1 MAKVVGGRRTKKKET
16 EAERLERLYRET
28 GILPGVMQTPDI
40 LPEYGPAGIEEAFL
54 PERVPRPPEPQV
66 VAGPSQGPG
75 GRGAA
80 AAAAGLI
87 PDPYQ
92 DVATEAY
99 VPTVSEEVGLLPD
112 VPYVELEAKE
122 AADMEQAAADQARAE
137 EEAAQA
143 RIYGQYGEDIG
154 AKRQRYLDALEEIQT
169 KARRLNMIAGFTG
182 GRSQA
187 DAFTQ
192 AALQRLDTMEQFTTD
207 ERLQKLG
214 RGVYYDQDGKYDPPK
229 SKREAYDRAI
239 QFGASPDEAATIS
252 GGEPEKASYVNWQ
265 YVGNDP
271 SVEAGK
277 VVSTR
282 RGAGIGDRPDPDN
295 WVRIG
300 GTGEETYTSGEA
312 HINAI
317 KRLVDADDVMGA
329 IDEEF
334 LWIRQKQSQT
344 GSEAVNMAKAA
355 AISSIWEILPFNERL
370 LDDRPYA
377 PNGIIPDEA
386 TFNEREAELYAEGIR
401 WVRVGHEGNM
411 VLVEVE
417 PPRATVPEE
426 DAEVETGDGI
436 GRLNW
441 TPQFLR
447 EGFNPLG
454 GG

>member
-1 MAKVVGGRRTKKKET
+1 MAKRLGIGGRKKKKET

-40 LPEYGPAGIEEAFL
+40 LPEYGPAGIEEVFL
-54 PERVPRPPEPQV
+54 PERVERPTEPQV
-66 VAGPSQGPG
+66 IPGPRQDPG
-75 GRGAA
+75 ARGAA
-80 AAAAGLI
+80 AAAAAAEGLI

-99 VPTVSEEVGLLPD
+99 VPPVPEAEVGLLPD
-112 VPYVELEAKE
+112 IPYGELATRE

-187 DAFTQ
+187 DSFTQ
-192 AALQRLDTMEQFTTD
+192 AALERLDTMEQFTTD

-214 RGVYYDQDGKYDPPK
+214 RGVYYDQDGNYDPPK
-229 SKREAYDRAI
+229 SKREAYNRAI
-239 QFGASPDEAATIS
+239 QFGATPDEASTIS
-252 GGEPEKASYVNWQ
+252 GGEPERASYVNWQ

-271 SVEAGK
+271 SVEEGK

-282 RGAGIGDRPDPDN
+282 RGAGVGDRPDSDN

-312 HINAI
+312 HINAV
-317 KRLVDADDVMGA
+317 KRLIDADS
-329 IDEEF
+329 IDEAIREEF
-334 LWIRQKQSQT
+334 MWIRQKQTQT

-355 AISSIWEILPFNERL
+355 AISSIWELLPFNERL
-370 LDDRPYA
+370 MDE
-377 PNGIIPDEA
+377 IIPDEA
-386 TFNEREAELYAEGIR
+386 TFNAREAELYQQGIR
-401 WVRVGHEGNM
+401 WVRVGSEGNM

-417 PPRATVPEE
+417 PPRATGPEE
-426 DAEVETGDGI
+426 EAVGDEDQI
-436 GRLNW
+436 GRFNW
-441 TPQFLR
+441 TPRFVR
-447 EGFNPLG
+447 EGWFTG
-454 GG
+454 GD

>member
-40 LPEYGPAGIEEAFL
+40 LPEYGPAGIEEVFL
-54 PERVPRPPEPQV
+54 PERVARPTEPQV
-66 VAGPSQGPG
+66 IPGPRQDPG
-75 GRGAA
+75 ARGAA
-80 AAAAGLI
+80 AAAAAAEGLI

-99 VPTVSEEVGLLPD
+99 VPPVPEAEVGLLPD
-112 VPYVELEAKE
+112 IPYGELATRE

-187 DAFTQ
+187 DSFTQ
-192 AALQRLDTMEQFTTD
+192 AALERLDTMEQFTTD

-214 RGVYYDQDGKYDPPK
+214 RGVYYDQDGNYDPPK
-229 SKREAYDRAI
+229 SKREAYNRAI
-239 QFGASPDEAATIS
+239 QFGATPDEASTIS
-252 GGEPEKASYVNWQ
+252 GGEPERASYVNWQ

-271 SVEAGK
+271 SVEEGK

-282 RGAGIGDRPDPDN
+282 RGAGVGDRPDSDN

-312 HINAI
+312 HINAV
-317 KRLVDADDVMGA
+317 KRLIDADS
-329 IDEEF
+329 IDEAIREEF
-334 LWIRQKQSQT
+334 MWIRQKQTQT

-355 AISSIWEILPFNERL
+355 AISSIWELLPFNERL
-370 LDDRPYA
+370 MDE
-377 PNGIIPDEA
+377 IIPDEA
-386 TFNEREAELYAEGIR
+386 TFNAREAELYQQGIR
-401 WVRVGHEGNM
+401 WVRVGSEGNM

-417 PPRATVPEE
+417 PPRATGPEE
-426 DAEVETGDGI
+426 EAVGDEDQI
-436 GRLNW
+436 GRFNW
-441 TPQFLR
+441 TPRFVR
-447 EGFNPLG
+447 EGWFTG
-454 GG
+454 GD

>member
-40 LPEYGPAGIEEAFL
+40 LPEYGPAGIEEVFL
-54 PERVPRPPEPQV
+54 PERVARPTEPQV
-66 VAGPSQGPG
+66 IPGPRQGPG
-75 GRGAA
+75 GRAA

-99 VPTVSEEVGLLPD
+99 VPPVPEAEVGLLPD
-112 VPYVELEAKE
+112 IPYGELATRE

-187 DAFTQ
+187 DSFTQ
-192 AALQRLDTMEQFTTD
+192 AALERLDTMEQFTTD

-214 RGVYYDQDGKYDPPK
+214 RGVYYDQDGNYDPPK
-229 SKREAYDRAI
+229 SKREAYNRAI
-239 QFGASPDEAATIS
+239 QFGATPDEASTIS
-252 GGEPEKASYVNWQ
+252 GGEPERASYVNWQ

-271 SVEAGK
+271 SVEEGK

-282 RGAGIGDRPDPDN
+282 RGAGVGDRPDSDN

-312 HINAI
+312 HINAV
-317 KRLVDADDVMGA
+317 KRLIDADS
-329 IDEEF
+329 IDEAIREEF
-334 LWIRQKQSQT
+334 MWIRQKQTQT

-355 AISSIWEILPFNERL
+355 AISSIWELLPFNERL
-370 LDDRPYA
+370 MDE
-377 PNGIIPDEA
+377 IIPDEA
-386 TFNEREAELYAEGIR
+386 TFNAREAELYQQGIR
-401 WVRVGHEGNM
+401 WVRVGSEGNM

-417 PPRATVPEE
+417 PPRATGPEE
-426 DAEVETGDGI
+426 EAVGDEDQI
-436 GRLNW
+436 GRFNW
-441 TPQFLR
+441 TPRFVR
-447 EGFNPLG
+447 EGWFTG
-454 GG
+454 GD

>member
-1 MAKVVGGRRTKKKET
+1 MAKRLGIGGRKKKKET

-40 LPEYGPAGIEEAFL
+40 LPEYGPAGIEEVFL
-54 PERVPRPPEPQV
+54 PERVARPTEPQV
-66 VAGPSQGPG
+66 VAGPSTRISDPG
-75 GRGAA
+75 ARVREARE
-80 AAAAGLI
+80 GLI
-87 PDPYQ
+87 PEPPDPYQ
-92 DVATEAY
+92 DVAIEEY
-99 VPTVSEEVGLLPD
+99 VPSGIREGSGLLADEIP
-112 VPYVELEAKE
+112 PHELATRE

-187 DAFTQ
+187 DTFTQ
-192 AALQRLDTMEQFTTD
+192 AALERLDTMEQFRSD
-207 ERLQKLG
+207 ERLQSIG
-214 RGVYYDQDGKYDPPK
+214 RGVYYDQDGNYDPPK
-229 SKREAYDRAI
+229 SKREAYNRAI
-239 QFGASPDEAATIS
+239 QFGASPDEASTIS
-252 GGEPEKASYVNWQ
+252 GGEPERASYVNWQ

-282 RGAGIGDRPDPDN
+282 RGAGIGDRPDSDN

-312 HINAI
+312 HINAV
-317 KRLVDADDVMGA
+317 KRLIDADS
-329 IDEEF
+329 IDEAIREEF
-334 LWIRQKQSQT
+334 MWIRQKQTQT

-355 AISSIWEILPFNERL
+355 AISSIWELLPFNEKL
-370 LDDRPYA
+370 MDE
-377 PNGIIPDEA
+377 IIPDEA
-386 TFNEREAELYAEGIR
+386 TFNAREAELYQQGIR
-401 WVRVGHEGNM
+401 WVRVGSEGNM

-417 PPRATVPEE
+417 PPKVIPEE
-426 DAEVETGDGI
+426 EAVGDEDQI
-436 GRLNW
+436 GRFNW
-441 TPQFLR
+441 TPRFVR
-447 EGFNPLG
+447 EGWFTG
-454 GG
+454 GD